1 MRLLARHM
9 LHKAAN
15 GPLEKANTE
24 RRRQRQSRG
33 LKSSGGVAREETGR
47 TERGEKW
54 VTQGMIINGCLQVPT
69 LQAYLLA

>member
-1 MRLLARHM
+1 MRLLARHV

-15 GPLEKANTE
+15 GPLEKTNTE

-54 VTQGMIINGCLQVPT
+54 VVGETGSALD
-69 LQAYLLA
+69 Y